1 MTSAHSRFN
10 PELTGTLLPL
20 SQLLLLRWVVTAA
33 LPLGALAVYVAA
45 GIWIAPLE
53 LSIFMG
59 IALISNGLGHLWA
72 RWSRSGISVLLQGT
86 LVLDILLLSLFLSLY
101 GGPANPF
108 SVLFLVHIAV
118 AAMMLSPRWL
128 WSITA
133 LCWLGFGISFFV
145 HRPIPELSGHHHGDA
160 FSLHLYGMWFA
171 FVVASSLVAHFV
183 GKLSFA
189 LAEKN
194 RIVQSLQIDIA
205 HQQRLAALTTLAAG
219 AAHELSTPLGTI
231 LVAIESI
238 LEQKSKFTIEETP
251 KTEDMGAIFDDAALI
266 ENEVKRCA
274 AIIRRMSAGS
284 GTATTDQQERFKWS
298 EIKDQLLHLFGDNIL
313 RIEDDLP
320 PEKNL
325 YAPRAELISALTSLI
340 KNGVEAQ
347 NNDSPPILLSCEY
360 QSDSNSFIFQVSDH
374 GEGITPEHLPHI
386 GEPFFTTKP
395 AGKGLGLGL
404 FLVRLFAMKLGGNF
418 FVESKKGEGC
428 SVSLVLPI
436 GDEELLS

>member
-1 MTSAHSRFN
+1 MTLAYTRLN
-10 PELTGTLLPL
+10 TELTGTLLPL

-33 LPLGALAVYVAA
+33 LPLGALAIYAAA

-53 LSIFMG
+53 LSVFIG

-72 RWSRSGISVLLQGT
+72 RSVKSGISVLLQGA
-86 LVLDILLLSLFLSLY
+86 LLLDILLLSLFLSLY

-108 SVLFLVHIAV
+108 SILFLVHIAV
-118 AAMMLSPRWL
+118 AAMILSPRWL

-145 HRPIPELSGHHHGDA
+145 HRPIPELAGHHHGDA

-194 RIVQSLQIDIA
+194 RIVQSLQVDMA

-238 LEQKSKFTIEETP
+238 LEQKVRLPNEESV
-251 KTEDMGAIFDDAALI
+251 KSEEMRAIFDDAALI
-266 ENEVKRCA
+266 KNEVKRCA
-274 AIIRRMSAGS
+274 AIIRQMSGGD
-284 GTATTDQQERFKWS
+284 GTVTTDEPERFKWQ
-298 EIKDQLLHLFGDNIL
+298 EVKDKLLHIFGDKLL
-313 RIEDDLP
+313 RIEDNLP
-320 PEKNL
+320 PEGAL
-325 YAPRAELISALTSLI
+325 YANQKELISALSSLI
-340 KNGVEAQ
+340 KNGLEAQ
-347 NNDSPPILLSCEY
+347 DNQGPHILLSCMYGGE
-360 QSDSNSFIFQVSDH
+360 SNNVTISVSDH
-374 GEGITPEHLPHI
+374 GEGIAPEHLPHI

-395 AGKGLGLGL
+395 PGKGLGLGL
-404 FLVRLFAMKLGGNF
+404 FLVRLFAIKLGGKF
-418 FVESKKGEGC
+418 FVDSKKGDGC
-428 SVSLVLPI
+428 VVSLVLPI
-436 GDEELLS
+436 GDAELST